1 MLRILLYI
9 AIILLGAFL
18 GASGRLSD
26 RITSKLSKLQ
36 FASLLLMLF
45 VMGINIGVNDEV
57 VNGFY
62 RLGFQAVV
70 LSAFSIIFSI
80 LFVRLVSGFVQQG
93 RKDSE

>member
-1 MLRILLYI
+1 MRILLYI
-9 AIILLGAFL
+9 AIIFIGALL

-26 RITSKLSKLQ
+26 KFTGKLSKLQ

-45 VMGINIGVNDEV
+45 VMGINIGVNDDV

-62 RLGFQAVV
+62 KLGFQAAV
-70 LSAFSIIFSI
+70 LAVFSIGFSI
-80 LFVRLVSGFVQQG
+80 LSVKLVSGFVQRD